1 MYSQHIL
8 LLDDITGL
16 LTPSLAALKSAHAVT
31 AEMSAAGQL
40 VLTNMRHL
48 NMVRRCISQIPILC
62 DQAIQVMVILRM
74 MVMLLMLL

>member
-1 MYSQHIL
+1 M

-16 LTPSLAALKSAHAVT
+16 LTPGLAALKCAHAVT

-48 NMVRRCISQIPILC
+48 NMVRRCISQIPTLC
-62 DQAIQVMVILRM
+62 DQAIQVLTKMRM
-74 MVMLLMLL
+74 IRVDED